1 MIFLGDPANQ
11 LLPCQD
17 TCFDKDLS
25 SDISESAMLKSAV
38 GNKRLVLTEC
48 KRSDEVLFRWYS
60 PMSAPLE
67 ELLEKARIDFPAKV
81 SADYHLCLNH
91 NTRKRVNKLVQR
103 QRTRRGASL
112 KLAGKPPQGQT
123 MIIQKGA
130 RLICRLETCKH
141 QCGIRSF

>member
-1 MIFLGDPANQ
+1 
-11 LLPCQD
+11 
-17 TCFDKDLS
+17 
-25 SDISESAMLKSAV
+25 MLQSAV

-48 KRSDEVLFRWYS
+48 ERSDEVLFRWYS
-60 PMSAPLE
+60 SMSAPLE

-81 SADYHLCLNH
+81 SADYHLCLSH

-103 QRTRRGASL
+103 QRTRRGAFL

-123 MIIQKGA
+123 MIIQNGT

-141 QCGIRSF
+141 QLWNSQLLTVTEFCESMCS